1 MAIIIPR
8 LIRKRF
14 HKRIW
19 CYVPRTFESSD
30 KPLTVLIPLA
40 SKDVQRARL
49 AIESIRRH
57 VLHPLSDIVIVGEDS
72 EGIRD
77 LCRELG
83 VRYINEDD
91 VLPRNV
97 NAPRFNGNGSLRVR
111 GWVRQ
116 QLLKLT
122 CFDFLGAENVL
133 VFDADTYLVRDLAFF
148 VGNRQ
153 ILFLADEYTKKYE
166 YLLRFLL
173 GPIKRH
179 PRSFIAHFML
189 FQRDVMNG
197 LNEKVIQICGLT
209 LSDAILAN
217 LDIASKDLSEYEIYG
232 NYMYNFAPGR
242 FVMRYWYNQNLPAN
256 WRPDLTAIETRFRHM
271 NSVSDHEH

>member
-1 MAIIIPR
+1 MAIVIPR

-19 CYVPRTFESSD
+19 CYVPRTFERSD

-40 SKDVQRARL
+40 AKDVQRARL

-57 VLHPLSDIVIVGEDS
+57 VLHPLTDIVIAGQDS
-72 EGIRD
+72 EVIRD
-77 LCRELG
+77 LCRELR

-91 VLPRNV
+91 VLPPNV
-97 NAPRFNGNGSLRVR
+97 KAPRFNGDGPLRVR

-122 CFDFLGAENVL
+122 CFDYLDAENVL

-148 VGNRQ
+148 AGDRQ
-153 ILFLADEYTKKYE
+153 ILFLSDEYTKKYE

-189 FQRDVMNG
+189 FQRDVMKG
-197 LNEKVIQICGLT
+197 LNERINQTCGMT
-209 LSDAILAN
+209 LPDAVLAKLEQAN
-217 LDIASKDLSEYEIYG
+217 KNLSEYEIYG
-232 NYMYNFAPGR
+232 NYMYNFEPNR
-242 FVMRYWYNQNLPAN
+242 FVVRYWYNQNLPAS
-256 WRPDLTAIETRFRHM
+256 WRRDLSAIEARYRHM